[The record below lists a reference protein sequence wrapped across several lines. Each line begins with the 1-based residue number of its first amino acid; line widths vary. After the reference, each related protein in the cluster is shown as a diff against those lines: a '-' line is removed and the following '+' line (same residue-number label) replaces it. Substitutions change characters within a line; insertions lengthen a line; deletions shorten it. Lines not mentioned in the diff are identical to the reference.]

1 MKDYF
6 EDVPV
11 SQRRAVL
18 ITFIVVAGAA
28 ALGFW
33 KPTVLGTVAVI
44 LGFFVMIMLHELG
57 HFLTAKRAGM
67 QVTEFFVGFGPRV
80 WSFTRGE
87 TEYGIKAFPLG
98 GYCKITGMTNLEEVP
113 EEDEARTYRAK
124 GFGAKLMVASAGSA
138 MHFVI
143 ALVLMFSVLFFAGD
157 LRNAEGTTTVNV
169 VVDGTERE
177 ATTGER
183 IAERPGPAYEAG
195 LRPGDTIVSVD
206 GVAVSTWDEMVS
218 EVQQRGGETVPVV
231 VERDGAT
238 RTFPV
243 EIEARETTDGGTAGY
258 LGVGQPDV
266 IIPELAFGT
275 AARRTPGEIV
285 DVAAESFQAL
295 GKIFSFDGI
304 SNYFDNLAGD
314 APEEREGERFVSPV
328 GFGRLSYQAVSAGW
342 VETFALLISINVFVG
357 IFNLVPLLPFDGG
370 HIAIATYEKVAS
382 TIRRRRVQVDVA
394 KLMPITAAVVAV
406 LGFIFLSSLFMDLQ
420 NPVENP
426 F

>member
-1 MKDYF
+1 VKDYF
-6 EDVPV
+6 EDVPM

-18 ITFIVVAGAA
+18 VTFIVVAGAA
-28 ALGFW
+28 ALGLW

-87 TEYGIKAFPLG
+87 TEYGLKAFPLG

-113 EEDEARTYRAK
+113 EADEARTYRAK
-124 GFGAKLMVASAGSA
+124 GFLAKLMVASAGSA

-143 ALVLMFSVLFFAGD
+143 AAVLMFSVLFFAGD

-169 VVDGTERE
+169 VVDGTEE
-177 ATTGER
+177 GNTEG
-183 IAERPGPAYEAG
+183 PGPAHAAG
-195 LRPGDTIVSVD
+195 LRPGDTILAVD
-206 GVAVSTWDEMVS
+206 GVAVSTWEEMVG
-218 EVQQRGGETVPVV
+218 EVQTLGGETVPVV

-238 RTFPV
+238 RTFSV
-243 EIEARETTDGGTAGY
+243 EIEARELVGGGTAGY
-258 LGVGQPDV
+258 LGVGRPDV
-266 IIPELAFGT
+266 IVPEISLGT
-275 AARRTPGEIV
+275 ALTRTPGEIV
-285 DVAAESFQAL
+285 DISSRSFEAL
-295 GKIFSFDGI
+295 GRIFSFDGI
-304 SNYFDNLAGD
+304 ANYFDNLAGD
-314 APEEREGERFVSPV
+314 APAEREGERFISPV
-328 GFGRLSYQAVSAGW
+328 GFGRISYQAVSAGW

-370 HIAIATYEKVAS
+370 HIAIATYERIAS

-394 KLMPITAAVVAV
+394 KLMPFTAAVVAV
-406 LGFIFLSSLFMDLQ
+406 LGFIFLSSLFMDLAR
-420 NPVENP
+420 PVDNP